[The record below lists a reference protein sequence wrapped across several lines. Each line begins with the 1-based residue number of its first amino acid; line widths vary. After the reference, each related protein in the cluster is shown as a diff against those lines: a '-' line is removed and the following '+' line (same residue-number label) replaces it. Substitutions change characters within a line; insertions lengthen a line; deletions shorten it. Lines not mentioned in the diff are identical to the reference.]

1 MDLAE
6 KLKKMTEEEK
16 FDVDR
21 FLNIINKQH
30 QEPRMYTATA
40 EAIETM
46 MEIKNEFD
54 GIDAASCYGY
64 SFILVKVCVFE
75 MNIVCS
81 NETSGMTS
89 KGFTNTLKLAP
100 VFACARGTMELM
112 ERNIPFNEERVLIDF
127 EVTAQDM
134 SASYEFVKM
143 SQETYTSLKV
153 RCVRMFKYLQFLL
166 SSPLLRRLK

>member
-1 MDLAE
+1 MDLEE
-6 KLKKMTEEEK
+6 KLKKMTEQEK

-30 QEPRMYTATA
+30 QEPRKYRATDD
-40 EAIETM
+40 AIETLK
-46 MEIKNEFD
+46 EIKNEFD
-54 GIDAASCYGY
+54 GIDAASSFGY
-64 SFILVKVCVFE
+64 SIILVKVSVFE

-112 ERNIPFNEERVLIDF
+112 ERNIPVNEERVLIDF
-127 EVTAQDM
+127 VVTAQDFI
-134 SASYEFVKM
+134 ASYEFVKM
-143 SQETYTSLKV
+143 SQETYKALKV
-153 RCVRMFKYLQFLL
+153 HCLLRFKYLVIFP